1 MGTHL
6 YCILPAAVEP
16 PADLAGV
23 AGAPVQPLVAGPVCC
38 WASRHGQRPQPTAA
52 AATAHHAVVHAAL
65 DHGVTPVPLR
75 FGQWF
80 ADSDEAVTAI
90 AGDSAAWLHTLERV
104 AGCVEFG
111 VRITTDYAS
120 TAARDVRG
128 SRVSTG
134 TAYMQAL
141 ARSRAEATLRRTEG
155 TALAADLAGRAGSLL
170 REARTAASSDAA
182 VLADIA
188 HLVARCDEEDYT
200 QMIHEMRRHHPH
212 VRFRVSGPWAPW
224 SFV

>member
-6 YCILPAAVEP
+6 YCILPAAIEP

-23 AGAPVQPLVAGPVCC
+23 ASVAVEPLAAGPVCC

-52 AATAHHAVVHAAL
+52 AATAHHTVVHAAL
-65 DHGVTPVPLR
+65 GLGVTPVPLR

-80 ADSDEAVTAI
+80 ADGDEAVAAI
-90 AGDSAAWLHTLERV
+90 AGDAAAWQHTLERV

-111 VRITTDYAS
+111 VRITTDSAS

-128 SRVSTG
+128 SRAGTG

-141 ARSRAEATLRRTEG
+141 ARSRAEATLRRTEAM
-155 TALAADLAGRAGSLL
+155 ALAADLEMRAGSLL
-170 REARTAASSDAA
+170 RETRTAASRDAA

-188 HLVARCDEEDYT
+188 HLVARRDEEDYT